1 MREKNDFSSYLAIIE
16 ALQCL
21 HHTLFRFVSLK
32 KKRKMVIER
41 VSSLNSCCENV
52 KRDADANS
60 DDYSP
65 SLSTATIYDSF
76 PPIFGPYFTSR
87 GNKHTL
93 FNPIFRYG
101 CWHGAIKMLFPPLF
115 SVANYDLRFS
125 FSIVFFLRGFRIIK
139 KRGWGA
145 TAISGRFFISP
156 TSTLRFNPTSFD
168 TQVNTSKNS

>member
-1 MREKNDFSSYLAIIE
+1 MWKGTRMQIRTIIPPRCRKNHLR
-16 ALQCL
+16 
-21 HHTLFRFVSLK
+21 LF
-32 KKRKMVIER
+32 
-41 VSSLNSCCENV
+41 
-52 KRDADANS
+52 
-60 DDYSP
+60 P
-65 SLSTATIYDSF
+65 

-87 GNKHTL
+87 SNKHTL
-93 FNPIFRYG
+93 LNPIFRYG

-145 TAISGRFFISP
+145 NAISGWFFISP

-168 TQVNTSKNS
+168 TQVNTSKNSWQSLVAVSRGVNIPYVWRELSSLEEEHQQNYWQIFLQ